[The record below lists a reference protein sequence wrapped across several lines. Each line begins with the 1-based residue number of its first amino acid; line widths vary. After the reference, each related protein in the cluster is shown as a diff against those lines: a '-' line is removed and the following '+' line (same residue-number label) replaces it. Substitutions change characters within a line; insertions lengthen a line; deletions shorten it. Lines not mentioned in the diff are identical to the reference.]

1 MTATTFN
8 SNPILRPDEVYDLLV
23 RPVQALSVAL
33 NPACATVVPINT
45 KNLRAPIVTADP
57 QAAWVAEA
65 AEIPISDTAFTEVD
79 TTPGKVAGLTLV
91 TRELADDSS
100 PAAAQVVGQGLAR
113 DIARQVDAAFL
124 GNIASAAPAGL
135 SSLPVTTGNV
145 QVISTGA
152 TPANLD
158 AFAGA
163 IAQAAAVGARITSF
177 ILHPTDALA
186 FAKIKSGTGFNTPLL
201 QPDPTQ
207 PTRNVVFGVADA
219 GLASGRP
226 GGHLGPG
233 SRPDP
238 YRPPGGRHGGDR
250 SLGVLHQR
258 PGRHQGRH
266 AGRVRLPAQRG
277 RGEDQPLLTP
287 WPGVKATGDR
297 SHTGLHAG
305 AMDGP

>member
-1 MTATTFN
+1 LTVTTFN
-8 SNPILRPDEVYDLLV
+8 SNPILRPDQVYNLLV

-33 NPACATVVPINT
+33 NPACATVVPIST
-45 KNLRAPIVTADP
+45 KNLRAPVVTADP

-65 AEIPISDTAFTEVD
+65 AEIPVSDTAFTEVD

-100 PAAAQVVGQGLAR
+100 PAAALVVGQGLAR

-124 GNIASAAPAGL
+124 GNIASPAPAGL
-135 SSLPVTTGNV
+135 GSLPVTAGNV
-145 QVISTGA
+145 QVISAGA

-158 AFAGA
+158 AFAAA

-207 PTRNVVFGVADA
+207 PTRSVVFGVPMLVSPQAA
-219 GLASGRP
+219 QGVIWGLAADRI
-226 GGHLGPG
+226 LTVL
-233 SRPDP
+233 REDATVET
-238 YRPPGGRHGGDR
+238 DR
-250 SLGVLHQR
+250 SVYFTSDRVAVKGVMRIGFAFLHN
-258 PGRHQGRH
+258 
-266 AGRVRLPAQRG
+266 AAV
-277 RGEDQPLLTP
+277 
-287 WPGVKATGDR
+287 VKINL
-297 SHTGLHAG
+297 S
-305 AMDGP
+305 